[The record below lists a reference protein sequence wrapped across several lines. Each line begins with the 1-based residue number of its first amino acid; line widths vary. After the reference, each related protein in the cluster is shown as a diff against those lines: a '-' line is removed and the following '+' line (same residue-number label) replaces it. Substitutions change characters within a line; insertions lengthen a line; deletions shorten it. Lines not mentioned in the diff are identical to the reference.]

1 MKKALRKAASDTS
14 KESRAPGHRVKKMTV
29 VLDKAL
35 VESAEF
41 MTELTTEL
49 SALDVGYQVG
59 SDDLYPGSVLWKR
72 MISERTVDENARVN
86 TTPCVIHFHKSDSMV
101 RIVVMNLILYRS

>member
-1 MKKALRKAASDTS
+1 MKRALRKAASDTS
-14 KESRAPGHRVKKMTV
+14 KEGRAPGERVKQMTV
-29 VLDKAL
+29 VLEKAL
-35 VESAEF
+35 VENAEF

-72 MISERTVDENARVN
+72 RIWERTVDDDARV
-86 TTPCVIHFHKSDSMV
+86 SMV
-101 RIVVMNLILYRS
+101 